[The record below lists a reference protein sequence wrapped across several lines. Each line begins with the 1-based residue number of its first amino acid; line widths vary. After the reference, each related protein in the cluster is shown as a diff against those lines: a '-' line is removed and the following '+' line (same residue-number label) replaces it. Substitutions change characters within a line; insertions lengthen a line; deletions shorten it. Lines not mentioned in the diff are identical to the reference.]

1 MMSDAT
7 YDLRR
12 IFKKSRT
19 GPAVIREL
27 FQLMFLSELL
37 APSEQIWVVSPWISD
52 VPILDNRSGSFDVM
66 NPEWHR
72 REIRLIDLTL
82 QVLTGG
88 TRVNIVTRPD
98 EHNLTF
104 LDQLTE
110 RADEASLQ
118 CKLTLV
124 QREHLHTKG
133 ILTDASLLL
142 GSMNFTFRGFEV
154 NDEVIEYD
162 TSSQRIAEARQSFH
176 TYLQAADN
184 D

>member
-1 MMSDAT
+1 MSETT
-7 YDLRR
+7 YNLRR
-12 IFKKSRT
+12 IFKSSST

-27 FQLMFLSELL
+27 LQLMFLSELL
-37 APSEQIWVVSPWISD
+37 APSERIWVVSPWISD

-82 QVLTGG
+82 QVLTSGSHL
-88 TRVNIVTRPD
+88 VIVTRPD

-104 LDQLTE
+104 LDQLSERTE
-110 RADEASLQ
+110 ESSLQ
-118 CKLTLV
+118 EKLTLV

-133 ILTDASLLL
+133 ILTDSGLLL
-142 GSMNFTFRGFEV
+142 GSMNLTFRGFEL

-162 TSSQRIAEARQSFH
+162 TKSQRIAEARQSFQS
-176 TYLQAADN
+176 YLEAVEN

>member
-1 MMSDAT
+1 M
-7 YDLRR
+7 
-12 IFKKSRT
+12 
-19 GPAVIREL
+19 
-27 FQLMFLSELL
+27 MFLSELL
-37 APSEQIWVVSPWISD
+37 APSKNIWVVSPWISD

-88 TRVNIVTRPD
+88 SRVIIVTRPD
-98 EHNLTF
+98 AHNPAF
-104 LDQLTE
+104 LDQLSE
-110 RADEASLQ
+110 RAEESSL
-118 CKLTLV
+118 KDNLTLV

-133 ILTDASLLL
+133 ILTDSGLLL
-142 GSMNFTFRGFEV
+142 GSMNLTFRGFEI

-162 TSSQRIAEARQSFH
+162 TSSQRIAEARQSFQS
-176 TYLQAADN
+176 YLEVVTN

>member
-1 MMSDAT
+1 MSGAH
-7 YDLRR
+7 YNLRR
-12 IFKKSRT
+12 VFKSSST

-27 FQLMFLSELL
+27 LQMMFLSELL
-37 APSEQIWVVSPWISD
+37 APSKNIWVVSPWISD

-88 TRVNIVTRPD
+88 SRVIIVTRPD
-98 EHNLTF
+98 AHNPAF
-104 LDQLTE
+104 LDQLSE
-110 RADEASLQ
+110 RAEESSL
-118 CKLTLV
+118 KDNLTLV

-133 ILTDASLLL
+133 ILTDSGLLL
-142 GSMNFTFRGFEV
+142 GSMNLTFRGFEI

-162 TSSQRIAEARQSFH
+162 TSSQRIAEARQSFQS
-176 TYLQAADN
+176 YLEVVTN

>member
-1 MMSDAT
+1 MSEIP
-7 YDLRR
+7 YSLRR
-12 IFKKSRT
+12 IFKSSST

-27 FQLMFLSELL
+27 LQLMFLSELL

-72 REIRLIDLTL
+72 REIRLSDLTL

-88 TRVNIVTRPD
+88 SRLVIVTRPD

-104 LDQLTE
+104 LDQLAE
-110 RADEASLQ
+110 RAEEGSLQ
-118 CKLTLV
+118 DHLTLV
-124 QREHLHTKG
+124 KREHLHTKG
-133 ILTDASLLL
+133 ILTEAGLLL
-142 GSMNFTFRGFEV
+142 GSMNLTFRGFEL

-176 TYLQAADN
+176 SYLEETSD

>member
-1 MMSDAT
+1 MPDEA
-7 YDLRR
+7 YNLRR
-12 IFKKSRT
+12 IFKSSST
-19 GPAVIREL
+19 GSAVIKEL
-27 FQLMFLSELL
+27 LQLMFLSELL
-37 APSEQIWVVSPWISD
+37 APSEQIWIVSPWISD

-72 REIRLIDLTL
+72 REIRLSDLAL

-88 TRVNIVTRPD
+88 SRLTLVTRPD

-104 LDQLTE
+104 LDQLSERTE
-110 RADEASLQ
+110 EASLQ
-118 CKLTLV
+118 KQLTLV
-124 QREHLHTKG
+124 KREHLHTKG
-133 ILTDASLLL
+133 ILTNAGLLL
-142 GSMNFTFRGFEV
+142 GSMNLTFHGFEL

-176 TYLQAADN
+176 SYLEGTGN

>member
-1 MMSDAT
+1 MSGVH
-7 YDLRR
+7 YNLRR
-12 IFKKSRT
+12 VFKSSST

-27 FQLMFLSELL
+27 LQMMFLSELL
-37 APSEQIWVVSPWISD
+37 APSRNIWVVSPWISD

-88 TRVNIVTRPD
+88 SRVIIVTRPD
-98 EHNLTF
+98 AHNPAF

-110 RADEASLQ
+110 RAEETSL
-118 CKLTLV
+118 KDNLTLV

-133 ILTDASLLL
+133 ILTDSGLLL
-142 GSMNFTFRGFEV
+142 GSMNLTFRGFEL

-162 TSSQRIAEARQSFH
+162 TSLQRIAEARQSFQS
-176 TYLQAADN
+176 YLEVVTN